1 MIRLKSLKKVLK
13 YESNK
18 KRDILTTYIKLGKNM
33 TKFFTDYQ
41 ARWLTGIGL
50 LALVGFIGWID
61 SFFIMWTFLGVIY
74 IFAFHE
80 AMKLFKLT
88 SSSAYVWAVLLWLLA
103 YFYPNPDDLFF
114 LIAIIFAASLAYFH
128 NFDKRL
134 LLPFLYPVS
143 GILFFLILY
152 KDFGIPAMS
161 WLLVTVALTDIGAF
175 FTGKAIG
182 KTKFSDTSP
191 NKTLEGLFGGIFLA
205 TIVGTFVGIYI
216 NIAPF
221 WIVLIVTFLTAISS
235 IFGDLFESYLK
246 REAGVKDAG
255 DLLPGHGGILDR
267 IDGYLFGAV
276 IMVVALR
283 ALI

>member
-1 MIRLKSLKKVLK
+1 
-13 YESNK
+13 
-18 KRDILTTYIKLGKNM
+18 M

-41 ARWLTGIGL
+41 ERWLTGIGL
-50 LALVGFIGWID
+50 LALVGLIGWID
-61 SFFIMWTFLGVIY
+61 NFFIMWAFLGIIY
-74 IFAFHE
+74 MFSFYE
-80 AMKLFKLT
+80 AMKLFKLA
-88 SSSAYVWAVLLWLLA
+88 SPPAYFWAALLWIIA

-114 LIAIIFAASLAYFH
+114 FIAIIFASSLAYMH

-152 KDFGIPAMS
+152 QDFGIASMF
-161 WLLVTVALTDIGAF
+161 WLLVTVALTDVGAF

-191 NKTLEGLFGGIFLA
+191 NKTLEGVFGGIILA
-205 TIVGTFVGIYI
+205 TTIGTFAGLNVVPGW
-216 NIAPF
+216 IAF
-221 WIVLIVTFLTAISS
+221 IATLVTAIASV
-235 IFGDLFESYLK
+235 FGDLFESYLK
-246 REAGVKDAG
+246 REAGVKNSG

-267 IDGYLFGAV
+267 IDGYLFGAIMMV
-276 IMVVALR
+276 IALR

>member
-1 MIRLKSLKKVLK
+1 MI
-13 YESNK
+13 
-18 KRDILTTYIKLGKNM
+18 KNLSS
-33 TKFFTDYQ
+33 FWQ
-41 ARWLTGIGL
+41 RVITGIVL
-50 LALVGFIGWID
+50 LGLVGFIGWID
-61 SFFIMWTFLGVIY
+61 NFFVMWAFLGLIY
-74 IFAFHE
+74 IFAFYE

-88 SSSAYVWAVLLWLLA
+88 SSSAYFWAILLWLVA

-114 LIAIIFAASLAYFH
+114 FIAVIFASSLAYFH

-152 KDFGIPAMS
+152 QDFGIISML
-161 WLLVTVALTDIGAF
+161 WLLITVALTDSGAYF
-175 FTGKAIG
+175 VGKAIG

-191 NKTLEGLFGGIFLA
+191 KKTLEGVFGGVIIA
-205 TIVGTFVGIYI
+205 TAAGSFAGLYVVELC
-216 NIAPF
+216 IA
-221 WIVLIVTFLTAISS
+221 IIVTFLTSVAS

-246 REAGVKDAG
+246 REAGVKDSG

-267 IDGYLFGAV
+267 IDGYLFAAI
-276 IMVVALR
+276 IMLIALR

>member
-1 MIRLKSLKKVLK
+1 
-13 YESNK
+13 
-18 KRDILTTYIKLGKNM
+18 M

-41 ARWLTGIGL
+41 ERWLTGIGL
-50 LALVGFIGWID
+50 LALVGLIGWID
-61 SFFIMWTFLGVIY
+61 NFFIMWTFLGIIY
-74 IFAFHE
+74 LFAFYE
-80 AMKLFKLT
+80 AMKLFKLN
-88 SSSAYVWAVLLWLLA
+88 SSGAYVWAVLLWLVA
-103 YFYPNPDDLFF
+103 YFYPSPDDLFF
-114 LIAIIFAASLAYFH
+114 FMAVIFASSLAYFH

-152 KDFGIPAMS
+152 QDFGIASMF

-191 NKTLEGLFGGIFLA
+191 NKTLEGVFGGIFLA
-205 TIVGTFVGIYI
+205 TLAGSFAGLYVVE
-216 NIAPF
+216 F
-221 WIVLIVTFLTAISS
+221 WIALTVTFMTAIASV
-235 IFGDLFESYLK
+235 FGDLFESYLK
-246 REAGVKDAG
+246 REAGVKDSG

-267 IDGYLFGAV
+267 IDGYLFAAI
-276 IMVVALR
+276 IMVIALR